1 MNIIANSIF
10 VDNQE
15 EALQFYTDILGFKK
29 KIDEPVG
36 EGFRWLTLVSPNQP
50 DGAQLVLEPNGNP
63 IAGDYQQRLFE
74 ANIPITMFGVENVQQ
89 TYDAL
94 TQKGVHFTVEPT
106 TMGSAKMAIFDD
118 TCGNLIQIVEQKWS
132 LGHKP

>member
-15 EALQFYTDILGFKK
+15 EALQFYTDILGFEKK
-29 KIDEPVG
+29 VDEPVG

-74 ANIPITMFGVENVQQ
+74 ANIPITMFGKKNVQQ
-89 TYDAL
+89 SYEKKKK
-94 TQKGVHFTVEPT
+94 KGVHFTVEPT
-106 TMGSAKMAIFDD
+106 TMGSAKMAIFND
-118 TCGNLIQIVEQKWS
+118 TCGNLIQIVEQ
-132 LGHKP
+132 

>member
-15 EALQFYTDILGFKK
+15 EALHFYTDILGFEK

-63 IAGDYQQRLFE
+63 IASDYQQRLFE

-94 TQKGVHFTVEPT
+94 TQKVFTLPLNRLQWVV
-106 TMGSAKMAIFDD
+106 
-118 TCGNLIQIVEQKWS
+118 LKWPFS
-132 LGHKP
+132 TILAVI

>member
-15 EALQFYTDILGFKK
+15 EALQFYTDILGFEKK
-29 KIDEPVG
+29 VDEPVG

-106 TMGSAKMAIFDD
+106 TMGSAKMAIFND
-118 TCGNLIQIVEQKWS
+118 TCGNLIQIVEQ
-132 LGHKP
+132 

>member
-94 TQKGVHFTVEPT
+94 TQKVVHFTVEPT

-118 TCGNLIQIVEQKWS
+118 TCGNLIQIVEQ
-132 LGHKP
+132 

>member
-15 EALQFYTDILGFKK
+15 EALQFYTDILGFEKK
-29 KIDEPVG
+29 VDEPVG

-63 IAGDYQQRLFE
+63 IASDYQQRLFE

-106 TMGSAKMAIFDD
+106 TMGSAKMAIFND
-118 TCGNLIQIVEQKWS
+118 TCGNLIQIVEQ
-132 LGHKP
+132 

>member
-10 VDNQE
+10 VENQE
-15 EALQFYTDILGFKK
+15 EALQFYTNILGFEK

-36 EGFRWLTLVSPNQP
+36 GGFRWLTLVSPNQP
-50 DGAQLVLEPNGNP
+50 EGAQLVLEPNGNP

-74 ANIPITMFGVENVQQ
+74 ANIPITMFGVDNVQQ
-89 TYDAL
+89 TYDTL

-118 TCGNLIQIVEQKWS
+118 TCGNLIQIVEQR
-132 LGHKP
+132 

>member
-15 EALQFYTDILGFKK
+15 EALQFYTDIFGFKK

-118 TCGNLIQIVEQKWS
+118 TCGNLIQIVEQ
-132 LGHKP
+132 

>member
-10 VDNQE
+10 VENQE
-15 EALQFYTDILGFKK
+15 EALQFYTNILGFEK

-36 EGFRWLTLVSPNQP
+36 GGFRWLTLVSPNQP
-50 DGAQLVLEPNGNP
+50 EAAQLVLEPNGNP

-74 ANIPITMFGVENVQQ
+74 TNIPITMFGVDNVQQ
-89 TYDAL
+89 TYDTL

-118 TCGNLIQIVEQKWS
+118 TCGNLIQIIEQK
-132 LGHKP
+132 

>member
-15 EALQFYTDILGFKK
+15 EALQFYTDILGFEK

-36 EGFRWLTLVSPNQP
+36 EEFRWLTLVSPNQP

-106 TMGSAKMAIFDD
+106 TMGSAKMAIFND
-118 TCGNLIQIVEQKWS
+118 TCGNLIQIVEQ
-132 LGHKP
+132 

>member
-15 EALQFYTDILGFKK
+15 EALQFYTDILGFEK

-50 DGAQLVLEPNGNP
+50 DGAQLVLEPNGDP
-63 IAGDYQQRLFE
+63 IASDYQQRLFE

-106 TMGSAKMAIFDD
+106 TMGSAKMAIFND
-118 TCGNLIQIVEQKWS
+118 TCGNLIQIVEQ
-132 LGHKP
+132 

>member
-118 TCGNLIQIVEQKWS
+118 TCGKLIQIVEQ
-132 LGHKP
+132 

>member
-63 IAGDYQQRLFE
+63 IASDYQQRLFE

-106 TMGSAKMAIFDD
+106 TIGSAKMAIFND
-118 TCGNLIQIVEQKWS
+118 TCGNLIQIVEQ
-132 LGHKP
+132 

>member
-15 EALQFYTDILGFKK
+15 EALQFYTDILGFEKK
-29 KIDEPVG
+29 VDEPVG

-106 TMGSAKMAIFDD
+106 IMGSAKMAIFND
-118 TCGNLIQIVEQKWS
+118 TCGNLIQIVEQ
-132 LGHKP
+132 

>member
-15 EALQFYTDILGFKK
+15 EALQFYTDILGFEK

-106 TMGSAKMAIFDD
+106 TMGSAKMSIFND
-118 TCGNLIQIVEQKWS
+118 TCGNLIQIVEQ
-132 LGHKP
+132 

>member
-15 EALQFYTDILGFKK
+15 EALQFYTDILGFEKK
-29 KIDEPVG
+29 VDEPVG
-36 EGFRWLTLVSPNQP
+36 EGFRWFTLVSPNQP

-106 TMGSAKMAIFDD
+106 TMGSAKMAIFND
-118 TCGNLIQIVEQKWS
+118 TCGNLIQIVEQ
-132 LGHKP
+132 

>member
-15 EALQFYTDILGFKK
+15 EALQFYTDILGFEK

-106 TMGSAKMAIFDD
+106 TMSSAKMAIFND
-118 TCGNLIQIVEQKWS
+118 TCGNLIQIVKQ
-132 LGHKP
+132 

>member
-15 EALQFYTDILGFKK
+15 EVLHFYTDILGFEKK
-29 KIDEPVG
+29 VDEPVG

-74 ANIPITMFGVENVQQ
+74 ANIPITMFGVKNVQQ

-106 TMGSAKMAIFDD
+106 TMGSAKMAIFND
-118 TCGNLIQIVEQKWS
+118 TCGNLIQIVEQ
-132 LGHKP
+132 

>member
-74 ANIPITMFGVENVQQ
+74 ANIPITMFGIKNVQQ
-89 TYDAL
+89 TYNEI

-118 TCGNLIQIVEQKWS
+118 TCGNLIQIVEQ
-132 LGHKP
+132 

>member
-15 EALQFYTDILGFKK
+15 EALQFYTDILGFEK

-63 IAGDYQQRLFE
+63 IASDYQQRLFE

-94 TQKGVHFTVEPT
+94 TQKDVHFTVEPT
-106 TMGSAKMAIFDD
+106 TMGSAKMAIFND
-118 TCGNLIQIVEQKWS
+118 TCGNLIQIVEQ
-132 LGHKP
+132 

>member
-10 VDNQE
+10 VENQE
-15 EALQFYTDILGFKK
+15 EALQFYTDILGFEK

-63 IAGDYQQRLFE
+63 IASDYQQRLFE

-106 TMGSAKMAIFDD
+106 TMGSAKMAIFND
-118 TCGNLIQIVEQKWS
+118 TCGNLIQIVEQ
-132 LGHKP
+132 

>member
-15 EALQFYTDILGFKK
+15 EALQFYTDILGFEK

-50 DGAQLVLEPNGNP
+50 DGAQLILEPNGSP
-63 IAGDYQQRLFE
+63 IASDYQQRLFE

-106 TMGSAKMAIFDD
+106 TMGSAKMAIFND
-118 TCGNLIQIVEQKWS
+118 TCGNLIQIVEQ
-132 LGHKP
+132 

>member
-15 EALQFYTDILGFKK
+15 EALQFYTDILGFEK

-63 IAGDYQQRLFE
+63 IASDYQQRLFE

-94 TQKGVHFTVEPT
+94 KQKGVHFTVEPT
-106 TMGSAKMAIFDD
+106 TMGSAKMAIFND
-118 TCGNLIQIVEQKWS
+118 TCGNLIQIVEQ
-132 LGHKP
+132 

>member
-15 EALQFYTDILGFKK
+15 EALQFYTDILGFEK

-50 DGAQLVLEPNGNP
+50 DGAQLILEPNGNP
-63 IAGDYQQRLFE
+63 IASDYQQRLFV

-106 TMGSAKMAIFDD
+106 TMGSAKMGFCCKVKNHVIFILK
-118 TCGNLIQIVEQKWS
+118 NEK
-132 LGHKP
+132 

>member
-10 VDNQE
+10 VENQE
-15 EALQFYTDILGFKK
+15 EALQFYTNILGFEK

-36 EGFRWLTLVSPNQP
+36 GGFRWLTLVSPNQP
-50 DGAQLVLEPNGNP
+50 EGAQLVLEPNDNP

-74 ANIPITMFGVENVQQ
+74 ANIPITMFGVDNVQQ
-89 TYDAL
+89 TYDTL

-118 TCGNLIQIVEQKWS
+118 TCGNLIQIVEQR
-132 LGHKP
+132 

>member
-94 TQKGVHFTVEPT
+94 TQKGIHFTVEPT

-118 TCGNLIQIVEQKWS
+118 TCGNLIQIVEQ
-132 LGHKP
+132 

>member
-10 VDNQE
+10 VENQE
-15 EALQFYTDILGFKK
+15 EALQFYTNILSFEK

-63 IAGDYQQRLFE
+63 IASDYQQRLFE
-74 ANIPITMFGVENVQQ
+74 ANIPITMFGVDNVQQ
-89 TYDAL
+89 TYDSL
-94 TQKGVHFTVEPT
+94 SQKGVHFTVEPT

-118 TCGNLIQIVEQKWS
+118 TCGNLIQIVEQAQ
-132 LGHKP
+132 

>member
-106 TMGSAKMAIFDD
+106 TMGSAKMPIFDD
-118 TCGNLIQIVEQKWS
+118 TCGNLIQIVEQ
-132 LGHKP
+132 

>member
-15 EALQFYTDILGFKK
+15 DALQFYTDILGFEK

-50 DGAQLVLEPNGNP
+50 DGAQLILEPNGNP
-63 IAGDYQQRLFE
+63 IASDYQQRLFE

-106 TMGSAKMAIFDD
+106 TMGSAKMAIFND
-118 TCGNLIQIVEQKWS
+118 TCGNLIQIVEQ
-132 LGHKP
+132 

>member
-63 IAGDYQQRLFE
+63 IASDYQQRLFE

-118 TCGNLIQIVEQKWS
+118 TCGNLIQIVEQ
-132 LGHKP
+132 

>member
-36 EGFRWLTLVSPNQP
+36 EGFIWLTLVSPNQP
-50 DGAQLVLEPNGNP
+50 YGAQLVLEPNGNP

-118 TCGNLIQIVEQKWS
+118 TCGNLIQIVEQ
-132 LGHKP
+132 

>member
-94 TQKGVHFTVEPT
+94 TQKAFTLPLNRLQWVALN
-106 TMGSAKMAIFDD
+106 GHFDD
-118 TCGNLIQIVEQKWS
+118 TCGNLIQIVEQ
-132 LGHKP
+132 